1 MEFAVGVPNPA
12 RVTRLEGEWTAK
24 DAAASELTAGGK
36 GGEGQGQS
44 SQPIWIQI

>member
-1 MEFAVGVPNPA
+1 MGVPDPA
-12 RVTRLEGEWTAK
+12 GVARLEGEWTAK
-24 DAAASELTAGGK
+24 DAEASDLTAGGK